1 MVSVRK
7 DSRKFLLITNI
18 ACFRLIIRTDKFEDN
33 FDFGLMNFD
42 EPGKIMSK
50 RKYFPFLINDF

>member
-33 FDFGLMNFD
+33 FDFGLMSF